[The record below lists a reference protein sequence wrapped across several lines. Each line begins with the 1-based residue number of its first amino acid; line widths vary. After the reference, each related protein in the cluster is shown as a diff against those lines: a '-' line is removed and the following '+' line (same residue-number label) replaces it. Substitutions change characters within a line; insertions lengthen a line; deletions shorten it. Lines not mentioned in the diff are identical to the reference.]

1 MMYISVLNVV
11 CTFSVINE
19 RERERQRERK
29 KGVIHT
35 LVLNNK
41 TGYSLLS
48 INNWPINAIAN
59 CFLAFEKHPL
69 ITTITQTDL
78 ECTHLHD

>member
-1 MMYISVLNVV
+1 MSLLVHMMYISVLNVV

-19 RERERQRERK
+19 RERERERDK
-29 KGVIHT
+29 GVGVIHT

-48 INNWPINAIAN
+48 INSWPIKAIV
-59 CFLAFEKHPL
+59 
-69 ITTITQTDL
+69 TIVFSRLKNTP
-78 ECTHLHD
+78 